1 METYISMLRGINVG
15 RTKRVKM
22 DELKEIYNSLNFK
35 DVKTYI
41 QSGNVI
47 FQFENI
53 DTTELKIKIEN
64 KLRESLGFDVVVVIR
79 TKEELK
85 KIINEN
91 PLKKEDITH
100 TYITFLSN
108 TPSEKLFNEIK
119 INIDSKIKSTND
131 KIIIYP
137 KEVYLFL
144 PDGYGRTK
152 LNNNF
157 FEKELKV
164 TSTTRN
170 LKSAKKLLNIAD
182 SLK

>member
-1 METYISMLRGINVG
+1 MLRGINVG

-22 DELKEIYNSLNFK
+22 DELKEVYKSLNFK

-47 FQFENI
+47 FQFKNI
-53 DTTELKIKIEN
+53 DTNELKIKIKN
-64 KLRESLGFDVVVVIR
+64 KLKETLGFDVAVVIR
-79 TKEELK
+79 TKEELE

-91 PLKKEDITH
+91 PLKKEDINH

-108 TPSEKLFNEIK
+108 IPSEDLFNDIK
-119 INIDSKIKSTND
+119 IKIDSKMKNKND
-131 KIIIYP
+131 KIINYP
-137 KEVYLFL
+137 KEIYLFL

-157 FEKELKV
+157 FEKQLKV

-170 LKSAKKLLNIAD
+170 LKTVKKLLNIAE

>member
-1 METYISMLRGINVG
+1 MLRGINVG

-22 DELKEIYNSLNFK
+22 DELKELYNSLNFK

-47 FQFENI
+47 FQFKNI
-53 DTTELKIKIEN
+53 DTNELKIKIEN
-64 KLRESLGFDVVVVIR
+64 KLKESIGFDVPVVIR
-79 TKEELK
+79 TKEELE

-91 PLKKEDITH
+91 PLKKQDFNH

-108 TPSEKLFNEIK
+108 IPSKKLFNDIK
-119 INIDSKIKSTND
+119 INIDSKMKNKND
-131 KIIIYP
+131 KIIIHP

-170 LKSAKKLLNIAD
+170 FKTVKKLLNIAD

>member
-1 METYISMLRGINVG
+1 METYISLLRGINVG
-15 RTKRVKM
+15 KTKRVKM
-22 DELKEIYNSLNFK
+22 DELKEVYYSLNFK

-41 QSGNVI
+41 QSGNVV
-47 FQFENI
+47 FQFENM
-53 DTTELKIKIEN
+53 DTNELRIKIEN
-64 KLRESLGFDVVVVIR
+64 KLKELLGFDVKVVIR
-79 TKEELK
+79 TKEELE

-91 PLKKEDITH
+91 PLKKEDINH

-108 TPSEKLFNEIK
+108 IPSKKLFNDIK
-119 INIDSKIKSTND
+119 INIGSKIKNKND

-157 FEKELKV
+157 FEKELNV

-170 LKSAKKLLNIAD
+170 LKTAKKLLNIAE

>member
-1 METYISMLRGINVG
+1 MLRGINVG

-22 DELKEIYNSLNFK
+22 DELREIYESLGFK

-41 QSGNVI
+41 QSGNAI
-47 FQFENI
+47 FQFKNI
-53 DTTELKIKIEN
+53 DTNELKIKIEN
-64 KLRESLGFDVVVVIR
+64 KLKESFGFDVAVVIR
-79 TKEELK
+79 TIEELE
-85 KIINEN
+85 KIINQN
-91 PLKKEDITH
+91 PLKKEDINH
-100 TYITFLSN
+100 AYITFLSN
-108 TPSEKLFNEIK
+108 IPSEELFNDIK
-119 INIDSKIKSTND
+119 IIIDSKIKKETD

-144 PDGYGRTK
+144 SGRYGRTK
-152 LNNNF
+152 FNNNF

-170 LKSAKKLLNIAD
+170 LKTVKKLLNIAE

>member
-22 DELKEIYNSLNFK
+22 DELKEVYKSLNFK

-47 FQFENI
+47 FQFKNI
-53 DTTELKIKIEN
+53 DTNELKIKIKN
-64 KLRESLGFDVVVVIR
+64 KLKETLGFDVAVVIR
-79 TKEELK
+79 TKEELE

-91 PLKKEDITH
+91 PLKKEDINH

-108 TPSEKLFNEIK
+108 IPSEDLFNDIK
-119 INIDSKIKSTND
+119 IKIDSKMKNKND
-131 KIIIYP
+131 KIINYP
-137 KEVYLFL
+137 KEIYLFL

-157 FEKELKV
+157 FEKQLKV

-170 LKSAKKLLNIAD
+170 LKTVKKLLNIAE